1 MLLYSGIYT
10 ITRNMALPPQVQNIL
25 DTARKL
31 MENLGKKSNN
41 DALMQGT
48 PSSGVNK
55 SYAPNPDTIGQTIIE
70 LDAIFTKSLSLGAS
84 DIHIEPE
91 EDELLIRIR
100 VDGRFVEYG
109 RFPGTEKAPLI
120 AKIKILASLKI
131 DEQRLPQ
138 DGKASYQ
145 DISTDKNVDLRVSII
160 PTIYGEKV
168 VIRLLRKENELLD
181 LRSIGVL
188 PMNMVKVKKHLE
200 NQFGLVLIVGPT
212 GSGKSTTLYSM
223 LSRFDPEEKNIS
235 TLEDPVEYRIKGV
248 NHTQINP
255 QIGFNFADGLRSLLR
270 QDPDIIMV
278 GEIRDAETARLAV
291 EASITGHLVFSTI
304 HANSTVNTLQRLTNL
319 GIDPLLITSS
329 LRLIVSQRLA
339 RKLCPHCKIAY
350 KPDELIKKKV
360 LSRIGK
366 YVSEPDDLMFYRALE
381 GGCEKCNHKGHK
393 GRTGFFEILEMTEG
407 IEKMILAHAS
417 KTQLE
422 IQAIGDGMITIK
434 DDALIKVVLGEVS
447 LEEVL
452 QVLGG

>member
-1 MLLYSGIYT
+1 M
-10 ITRNMALPPQVQNIL
+10 
-25 DTARKL
+25 
-31 MENLGKKSNN
+31 
-41 DALMQGT
+41 
-48 PSSGVNK
+48 
-55 SYAPNPDTIGQTIIE
+55 
-70 LDAIFTKSLSLGAS
+70 GAS
-84 DIHIEPE
+84 DIHIEPGE
-91 EDELLIRIR
+91 STVKIRLR
-100 VDGRFVEYG
+100 VDGRFMEYK
-109 RFPGTEKAPLI
+109 TLAESEKSSLI
-120 AKIKILASLKI
+120 ARIKILSSLKI

-138 DGKASYQ
+138 DGKASYR
-145 DISTDKNVDLRVSII
+145 DPISGKDVDLRVSII

-168 VIRLLRKENELLD
+168 VIRLLRKESSLLD

-188 PMNMVKVKKHLE
+188 PMNMVKIKKHLE

-223 LSRFDPEEKNIS
+223 LSTFDPEDKNIS
-235 TLEDPVEYRIKGV
+235 TLEDPVEYRIPGV

-278 GEIRDAETARLAV
+278 GEIRDSDTAHLAV

-304 HANSTVNTLQRLTNL
+304 HANSTVNTLQRLSNL
-319 GIDPLLITSS
+319 GIDPLLLVSS
-329 LRLIVSQRLA
+329 LRLVVSQRLA
-339 RKLCPHCKIAY
+339 RKLCKHCKVAY
-350 KPDELIKKKV
+350 KPDEIIKGKV

-366 YVSEPDDLMFYRALE
+366 YVTDPDNLQFYHAKE
-381 GGCEKCNHKGHK
+381 GGCEQCSGKGHK
-393 GRTGFFEILEMTEG
+393 GRLGLFEILEMTEG
-407 IEKMILAHAS
+407 LEKLVLSKAS

-452 QVLGG
+452 QVIGE